1 MLRIIVIAG
10 EQSEN
15 LATYLASSGSKVI
28 GCYPTLIDGKG
39 AIENSIFH
47 ADKMVYVYHPTTMD
61 IRQDMSCLLRLVA
74 GNFFSVREIV
84 FIMKKDQSTQHATE
98 YFSEAITECNK
109 MLRQDRKQEIAAQ
122 QKVIDGEL
130 TFASIATATYGITN
144 SNNFRNKTKTVMR
157 YEKDSEATTA
167 YVKHDT
173 REHVVEPFSYESVKS
188 YEKEKTNLSITD
200 TGRVLTDPEEDDS
213 LHTSNNAMFSIEGKV
228 QTAKSKNLF
237 MLTGERS
244 LGKDEWACVLAAS
257 TAQAKKPILILDYS
271 SEGTIT
277 GKLTGSLVEC
287 ESVNLKTFMYGN
299 FKQSHPICIVRP
311 DSSEWLIKDAAL
323 QLLAGRFST
332 NDTAVILINTDSTEF
347 EQMYDLVQFLV
358 KKILYCIV
366 PLEQYAADLKLF
378 LDRHSDVFV
387 LVSKPF
393 TLKHG
398 EEYMNLKERKA
409 EFGHEFKVAE
419 SPAFENFNVSSVF
432 YNKLLESD

>member
-1 MLRIIVIAG
+1 ML
-10 EQSEN
+10 
-15 LATYLASSGSKVI
+15 
-28 GCYPTLIDGKG
+28 
-39 AIENSIFH
+39 
-47 ADKMVYVYHPTTMD
+47 
-61 IRQDMSCLLRLVA
+61 
-74 GNFFSVREIV
+74 
-84 FIMKKDQSTQHATE
+84 
-98 YFSEAITECNK
+98 
-109 MLRQDRKQEIAAQ
+109 
-122 QKVIDGEL
+122 
-130 TFASIATATYGITN
+130 
-144 SNNFRNKTKTVMR
+144 
-157 YEKDSEATTA
+157 
-167 YVKHDT
+167 
-173 REHVVEPFSYESVKS
+173 
-188 YEKEKTNLSITD
+188 
-200 TGRVLTDPEEDDS
+200 
-213 LHTSNNAMFSIEGKV
+213 
-228 QTAKSKNLF
+228 
-237 MLTGERS
+237 
-244 LGKDEWACVLAAS
+244 
-257 TAQAKKPILILDYS
+257 
-271 SEGTIT
+271 
-277 GKLTGSLVEC
+277 
-287 ESVNLKTFMYGN
+287 
-299 FKQSHPICIVRP
+299 ICIVRP